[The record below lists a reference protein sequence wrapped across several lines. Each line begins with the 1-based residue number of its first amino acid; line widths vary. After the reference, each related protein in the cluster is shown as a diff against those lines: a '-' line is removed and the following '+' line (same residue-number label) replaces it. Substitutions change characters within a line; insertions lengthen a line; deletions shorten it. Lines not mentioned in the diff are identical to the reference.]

1 MKKLIVTMALAVT
14 ASSTFSADIKEADF
28 FPAYNA
34 WAPSESGCTLN
45 GQNYMVGDTEQ
56 VNMQDLAK
64 YEKITGYRAADGYA
78 VIMLCTFLVDPS
90 QQDYPKPELRQY
102 VWVAYSY

>member
-1 MKKLIVTMALAVT
+1 MKKLIVTIALAVT
-14 ASSTFSADIKEADF
+14 ASSTLSADIKEADF

-56 VNMQDLAK
+56 VNMQDLAE
-64 YEKITGYRAADGYA
+64 YEQITGYRAADGYA

-90 QQDYPKPELRQY
+90 QQDYPKPEQRQY